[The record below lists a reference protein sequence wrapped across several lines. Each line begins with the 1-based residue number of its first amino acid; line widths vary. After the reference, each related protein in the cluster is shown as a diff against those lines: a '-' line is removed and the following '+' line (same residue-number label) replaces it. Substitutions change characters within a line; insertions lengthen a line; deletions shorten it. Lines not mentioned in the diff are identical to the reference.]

1 MNDSSR
7 DLNEKMLPT
16 KSKDMATVPEC
27 SDCNI
32 KSVNI
37 SIYIPTFSDVVGD
50 AKS

>member
-32 KSVNI
+32 KSIN
-37 SIYIPTFSDVVGD
+37 SIYIPTFCDVVDD